1 MVPRKLHVEQLQA
14 KLASDPHSTFFA
26 QLADAYRMGGKFEEA
41 IRVCKEGLRRRPK
54 YAGAY
59 IVLGRAH
66 HESGDLVAARE
77 AYQRV
82 TQLASDNV
90 LAYGFLGQIA
100 EARNEIPQA
109 LDAYRMALT
118 LYPFDKQI
126 RAAVARLQARV
137 GDETQSASLAVA
149 EAPAAPKEPL
159 ASETLAELYA
169 SQGLYERAAQ
179 TYERLM
185 AEAPG
190 RADLQ
195 AKYREVATHLSR
207 APKTGVPTSAASGDA
222 LRLLEAWRDAFRR
235 VREGR
240 RGGTELLEAWQA
252 AFQKLRAKPTGAIG
266 VLEAW
271 RDAFRRLKAAAGGE
285 TT

>member
-1 MVPRKLHVEQLQA
+1 MVPRKLQVEQLQA
-14 KLASDPHSTFFA
+14 KLASDPHSTLFA
-26 QLADAYRMGGKFEEA
+26 QLADAHRMGGKFEEA
-41 IRVCKEGLRRRPK
+41 IRVCQEGLRRRPK

-66 HESGDLVAARE
+66 HESGDLLAARE
-77 AYQRV
+77 AFQRV
-82 TQLASDNV
+82 TQLAPDNL

-100 EARNEIPQA
+100 EARNELSQA

-118 LYPFDKQI
+118 LYPFDMQI
-126 RAAVARLQARV
+126 RAAVTRLQARV

-149 EAPAAPKEPL
+149 EASTAPKEPL
-159 ASETLAELYA
+159 ATETLAELYA

-179 TYERLM
+179 TYEHLM

-207 APKTGVPTSAASGDA
+207 APKTGVPTSAARGDT

-240 RGGTELLEAWQA
+240 RGGTELLEAYQA

>member
-1 MVPRKLHVEQLQA
+1 MPRKLHVEQLQA
-14 KLASDPHSTFFA
+14 KLASDPHSALFA

-41 IRVCKEGLRRRPK
+41 IRVCKEGLRRRPE
-54 YAGAY
+54 YAAAY

-66 HESGDLVAARE
+66 HESGDLLAAQE
-77 AYQRV
+77 AFQRV
-82 TQLASDNV
+82 TQLAPDNV

-100 EARNEIPQA
+100 EAQNEIPQA

-126 RAAVARLQARV
+126 RAAVLRLQAR

-149 EAPAAPKEPL
+149 EASTAPKEPL
-159 ASETLAELYA
+159 PSETLAELYA

-185 AEAPG
+185 AQAPG

-195 AKYREVATHLSR
+195 AKYREVATHLSG
-207 APKTGVPTSAASGDA
+207 APKTGVPSSAARGDA

-240 RGGTELLEAWQA
+240 RGGTELLEAWQS
-252 AFQKLRAKPTGAIG
+252 AFHKLRAKPTGAIG

-271 RDAFRRLKAAAGGE
+271 RDAFRRLKAAAGGQA
-285 TT
+285 T

>member
-14 KLASDPHSTFFA
+14 KLASDPHSTLFA

-41 IRVCKEGLRRRPK
+41 IRVCQEGLRRRPK

-59 IVLGRAH
+59 IMLGRAH
-66 HESGDLVAARE
+66 HESGDLLAARE
-77 AYQRV
+77 AFQRV
-82 TQLASDNV
+82 TQLAPDNL

-100 EARNEIPQA
+100 EARNELSQA

-118 LYPFDKQI
+118 LYPFDMQI
-126 RAAVARLQARV
+126 RAAVTRLQARV

-149 EAPAAPKEPL
+149 EASTAPKEPL
-159 ASETLAELYA
+159 ATETLAELYA

-179 TYERLM
+179 TYEHLM

-207 APKTGVPTSAASGDA
+207 APKTGVPTSAARGDT

-240 RGGTELLEAWQA
+240 RGGTELLEAYQA